1 MRLRSNLV
9 LSGACAAIPPPACI
23 GVWRKN
29 MGQACYAE
37 PTMHQVL
44 HAQEATVA
52 IPETVVTTKLRP
64 LDNITAVRN
73 LAVDAYRG
81 LVMLLMMGEVLQ
93 FSKVYAYFNHSLF
106 WKILAFN
113 QTHTEWSGCSV
124 HDMIQPSFSFLV
136 GVALPYSI
144 RSRQR
149 KGAAFPKML
158 AHTVWRSLLLI
169 ALGIFL
175 RSMNSSQTY
184 FTFEDTLTQIG
195 LGYTFLF
202 LLAFRPTRDQWIAFG
217 AILFGYWLAWA
228 LYPLPGPNFNYAAV
242 GVPADWHHLY
252 TGFRAHWNKNSNL
265 GQAFDLWFL
274 NLFPREHPF
283 LFNEGGYLT
292 LSFIPTLGTMILG
305 LFAGQ
310 WFVAS
315 APKQPIRRFLTTGV
329 ILLAIGVFLHFTGI
343 CPIVKRI
350 WTPSWTLFSGGICF
364 LVLSAFS
371 WIIDVKQR
379 RGWAFPLIVVG
390 TNSIAAYLIAHMW
403 EEFIKSNLLINLGP
417 KPFLLLG
424 PGLQPLLLGA
434 SILFIY
440 WLFLF
445 WMYRRK
451 IFLRI

>member
-1 MRLRSNLV
+1 
-9 LSGACAAIPPPACI
+9 
-23 GVWRKN
+23 
-29 MGQACYAE
+29 
-37 PTMHQVL
+37 MHQVL
-44 HAQEATVA
+44 QAQEATVA
-52 IPETVVTTKLRP
+52 TPETVVTTSTKSRP
-64 LDNITAVRN
+64 PDTVATVRN

-93 FSKVYAYFNHSLF
+93 FSRVYGYYNHSLF
-106 WKILAFN
+106 WRILSFN
-113 QTHTEWSGCSV
+113 QTHTEWAGCSV

-149 KGAAFPKML
+149 KGSSFSKML
-158 AHTVWRSLLLI
+158 GHTIWRSFLLI

-175 RSMNSSQTY
+175 RSFYSTQTY

-228 LYPLPGPNFNYAAV
+228 LYPVPGPNFNYAAV
-242 GVPADWHHLY
+242 GVPPDWHHLY

-283 LFNEGGYLT
+283 VFNEGGYLT

-310 WFVAS
+310 WFVRS
-315 APKQPIRRFLTTGV
+315 APKQPIRKFVTTGV
-329 ILLAIGVFLHFTGI
+329 ILLAVGVLLHFTGI

-364 LVLSAFS
+364 LVLAVFS
-371 WIIDVKQR
+371 WIIDVKNQ
-379 RGWAFPLIVVG
+379 RGWAFPLVVVG

-403 EEFIKSNLLINLGP
+403 EHFIKNNLLINLGS
-417 KPFLLLG
+417 KPFYVLG
-424 PGLQPLLLGA
+424 PGLQPLLLGG
-434 SILFIY
+434 SILLIY

-451 IFLRI
+451 LFLRI